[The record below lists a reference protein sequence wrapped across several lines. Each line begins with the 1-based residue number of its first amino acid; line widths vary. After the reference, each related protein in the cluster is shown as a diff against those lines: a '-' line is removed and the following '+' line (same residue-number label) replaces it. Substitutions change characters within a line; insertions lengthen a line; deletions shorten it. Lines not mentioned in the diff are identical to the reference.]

1 MIYGY
6 IRVSTDRQDVDNQKL
21 GIIDKCNQLGVVIDK
36 WISDEG
42 ISGTKEPEKRALGGL
57 LRKMKKGDIIISS
70 ELSRLG
76 RNLFM
81 IMRILEHCMKSEV
94 KVYTVKDGYELGDNI
109 TSKVLAF
116 AFGLAAEIERDM
128 ISKRTREALAKR
140 KAEGVILGRPVGQR
154 NTIKKC
160 DRLKD
165 DIIKYN
171 EMGLSMS
178 RIGKLLKCHRLT
190 ISNFMKENGIIP
202 FHNGANKDK
211 VDSLLEKYK
220 PSIKLFLQQGLRH
233 VEIAKRLSD
242 DYKTKISSSRIER
255 YISNN
260 EDLHLE
266 LRNAQN
272 EKRIMAN
279 GSMNRSKD
287 KALLIA
293 GIQK

>member
-1 MIYGY
+1 MTYGY
-6 IRVSTDRQDVDNQKL
+6 LRVSSDRQDVENQKTGVVEKCTSL
-21 GIIDKCNQLGVVIDK
+21 GLVIDK

-57 LRKMKKGDIIISS
+57 LKKMKKGDVIISS

-128 ISKRTREALAKR
+128 ISKRTREALQKR
-140 KAEGVILGRPVGQR
+140 KADGVILGRPVGQR
-154 NTIKKC
+154 NNIKKC
-160 DRLKD
+160 DKLKD

-171 EMGLSMS
+171 QMGLSMS

-190 ISNFMKENGIIP
+190 ISNFMKENNIKP
-202 FHNGANKDK
+202 FHKGANLDK
-211 VDSLLEKYK
+211 VDALMENYK
-220 PSIKLFLQQGLRH
+220 PSIRLFLQQGLRH
-233 VEIAKRLSD
+233 TEIAIRLSD
-242 DYKTKISSSRIER
+242 DYQTKISSSRLEK

-260 EDLHLE
+260 EDLHKE
-266 LRNAQN
+266 LRIAQD
-272 EKRIMAN
+272 EKRMKAN
-279 GSMNRSKD
+279 GSLNRSKD
-287 KALLIA
+287 KALLMA
-293 GIQK
+293 GAV

>member
-1 MIYGY
+1 MNYGY
-6 IRVSTDRQDVDNQKL
+6 IRVSTDRQDVDNQKVGIIEKCNSL
-21 GIIDKCNQLGVVIDK
+21 GIVIDK

-57 LRKMKKGDIIISS
+57 LKKMKKGDVIISS

-94 KVYTVKDGYELGDNI
+94 KVYAVKDGYELGDNI

-154 NTIKKC
+154 NNVKKC
-160 DRLKD
+160 DNVKN

-178 RIGKLLKCHRLT
+178 RIAKLLKCHRLT
-190 ISNFMKENGIIP
+190 ISNFMKENNIVP
-202 FHNGANKDK
+202 FHKGANLDK
-211 VDSLLEKYK
+211 IDVLMEKYE
-220 PSIKLFLQQGLRH
+220 PSIRLFLQQGLRH
-233 VEIAKRLSD
+233 KEIAERLSS
-242 DYKTKISSSRIER
+242 DYQTKISPSRLEK
-255 YISNN
+255 YISGS
-260 EDLHLE
+260 ESLHLE
-266 LRNAQN
+266 LRTAQN
-272 EKRIMAN
+272 RIRLEAN

-293 GIQK
+293 GAL

>member
-6 IRVSTDRQDVDNQKL
+6 IRVSTDRQDVENQKL
-21 GIIDKCNQLGVVIDK
+21 GISEKCTSLGLVVDK

-57 LRKMKKGDIIISS
+57 LKKMKKGDVIISS

-128 ISKRTREALAKR
+128 ISKRTREALQRR

-154 NTIKKC
+154 NGVKKC
-160 DRLKD
+160 DKLKD
-165 DIIKYN
+165 DIVKYN
-171 EMGLSMS
+171 QMGLSMS

-190 ISNFMKENGIIP
+190 ISNFMKENGIKP
-202 FHNGANKDK
+202 FHKGANLDK
-211 VDSLLEKYK
+211 VDSLMENYK
-220 PSIKLFLQQGLRH
+220 PAIRIFLQQGLRH
-233 VEIAKRLSD
+233 TDIAVRLSD
-242 DYKTKISSSRIER
+242 DYQTKISSSRLEK

-260 EDLHLE
+260 EDLHKE
-266 LRNAQN
+266 LRIAQD
-272 EKRIMAN
+272 EKRMKAN

-287 KALLIA
+287 KALLLA
-293 GIQK
+293 GN